1 MNCLRL
7 VTTGLAAMVLAAPA
21 VAEPGY
27 FQVPGTETSV
37 RLSAT
42 MILDATYDFV
52 NASGPLGGLG
62 TGYWYNGSL
71 TPDVA
76 APKKQWDMTAA
87 RSRFGFDSKTP
98 SDLGLVKVRFEG
110 DFAPSPVDNNAAT
123 NSSIGHNYFNIRHA
137 YGEIGGLLAGQTW
150 STFVDV
156 AARPEALD
164 WDGLIADY
172 YAGSRLPQI
181 RYTFTLD
188 PQSTLAVA
196 LERSE
201 VPIFGTSGYS
211 EAKAFPGSVVG
222 AYNYQG
228 AWGHVM
234 AAVAFQKYSE
244 TLYADP
250 TGANPSLSKTTLSWS
265 LSGNAR
271 VGQDNL
277 VAHVGV
283 GNGFYGPW
291 MEDGVFERDNGTTPT
306 SLYVI
311 QALQYEAGYTH
322 VWSSRFRSNAFL
334 SEAVYSENASE
345 GMDGA
350 AFKRFAQYGVNTIA
364 KLAKNV
370 QLGVE
375 YLYGRAYTFDSDA
388 TLLTAFPGQNKVSE
402 SKLRFQLKFNLY

>member
-27 FQVPGTETSV
+27 FQVPGTDTSL
-37 RLSAT
+37 RLNAT

-76 APKKQWDMTAA
+76 APRKQWDMTAA
-87 RSRFGFDSKTP
+87 RSRIGFDSKTP
-98 SDLGLVKVRFEG
+98 SDLGEVKVRFEG
-110 DFAPSPVDNNAAT
+110 DFAPSPVDNNAGFT
-123 NSSIGHNYFNIRHA
+123 GTVGHNYFNIRHA

-150 STFVDV
+150 STFVDLD
-156 AARPEALD
+156 ARPEALD

-188 PQSTLAVA
+188 PKSTLAVA
-196 LERSE
+196 LERNE
-201 VPIFGTSGYS
+201 VPIYGASGY
-211 EAKAFPGSVVG
+211 AKSKSFPGSVVG
-222 AYNYQG
+222 AYNYRG
-228 AWGHVM
+228 DWGHLM
-234 AAVAFQKYSE
+234 AAVAFQKYAE
-244 TLYADP
+244 ALNNDP
-250 TGANPSLSKTTLSWS
+250 SQVNPAPSKTTFSWS

-271 VGQDNL
+271 VGKDNL
-277 VAHVGV
+277 MAHVGV

-291 MEDGVFERDNGTTPT
+291 MEDGVFEHDSGKTPT

-311 QALQYEAGYTH
+311 QALQYELGYTH
-322 VWSSRFRSNAFL
+322 VWNGRFRSNAFL

-345 GMDGA
+345 GLDGA
-350 AFKRFAQYGVNTIA
+350 AFKRFAQYGVNTIVKMA
-364 KLAKNV
+364 RNV

-375 YLYGRAYTFDSDA
+375 YLYGRAYTFDDNA
-388 TLLTAFPGQNKVSE
+388 TLLAAFPGQNKVSE
-402 SKLRFQLKFNLY
+402 SKLRCQLKFNLF